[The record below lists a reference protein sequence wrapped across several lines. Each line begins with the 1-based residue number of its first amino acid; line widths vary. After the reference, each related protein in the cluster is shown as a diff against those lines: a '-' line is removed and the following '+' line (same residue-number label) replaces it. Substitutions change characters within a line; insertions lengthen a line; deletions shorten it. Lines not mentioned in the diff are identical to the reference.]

1 MMYWDREEVMIRI
14 RQLYRLRRDI
24 SYVGISK
31 TYPLL
36 LYAAHHYFSGWAGAV
51 NSAGIDYNKVRR
63 QVSWSRKRIK
73 EELLSLY
80 REGEDLSYNKF
91 EKRHPKLLHA
101 AQYHFGSWE
110 KALSCL
116 RIDYQKVRK
125 VNNWSRE
132 KILETI
138 RRFQSEG
145 VDLSPKA
152 MHKDGNGAVVS
163 AAQFFYGSWREAISR
178 AGLDYSRIRKREKW
192 PRQRVIDTLKELR
205 SKGMRLTTH
214 ALQKSGYGKLV
225 NMANYYFSTWAEA
238 LEKAGISLS

>member
-1 MMYWDREEVMIRI
+1 M
-14 RQLYRLRRDI
+14 
-24 SYVGISK
+24 
-31 TYPLL
+31 
-36 LYAAHHYFSGWAGAV
+36 
-51 NSAGIDYNKVRR
+51 
-63 QVSWSRKRIK
+63 
-73 EELLSLY
+73 
-80 REGEDLSYNKF
+80 SYNQF
-91 EKRHPKLLHA
+91 ERRHPKLLHA
-101 AQYHFGSWE
+101 AQYYFGSWE

-116 RIDYQKVRK
+116 RIDYHKVRK

-145 VDLSPKA
+145 VDLSPRA

-178 AGLDYSRIRKREKW
+178 AGLDYNRIRKREKW
-192 PRQRVIDTLKELR
+192 PKQRVIETIKELQD
-205 SKGMRLTTH
+205 KGVRLTTY

-225 NMANYYFSTWAEA
+225 NMANYYFSTWGEA